1 MGSIYWQFND
11 CWPVASWSS
20 VDSCG
25 RYKALHYAARKFYA
39 PVAMGLFLEKG
50 RLTVNVSNETMAD
63 FSGSIRLRLCSKDLT
78 VLDEKSAAVSV
89 EALES
94 LDVYRYKVPACDAYS
109 TYIYVDLLDEA
120 GELVQRQVEMQ
131 VPAKHFEWDKPTITA
146 EFRDIPD
153 GVEIAVSGDT
163 FTKGVMLDFE
173 GFDCVLTDNFVSIVD
188 REPYLVTAR
197 TSRTAAELRA
207 ALTVKTVF
215 DIR

>member
-50 RLTVNVSNETMAD
+50 KLTVNVSNETMKD
-63 FSGSIRLRLCSKDLT
+63 FSGSIRLRLCAKDFT
-78 VLDEKSAAVSV
+78 VLEEKTAPVTV
-89 EALES
+89 ESLES
-94 LDVYRYKVPACDAYS
+94 LDVYRYKVPQCDAYT
-109 TYIYVDLLDEA
+109 TYLYVDLLDEA

-131 VPAKHFEWDKPTITA
+131 VPCKHFEWDKPSVTA
-146 EFRDIPD
+146 AFRDVPG
-153 GVEIAVSGDT
+153 GVQIAISGDT

-173 GFDCVLTDNFVSIVD
+173 GFDCVLTDNFFSIVD
-188 REPYLVTAR
+188 GEPYIVTAR
-197 TSRTAAELRA
+197 TDRSAAELRA
-207 ALTVKTVF
+207 ALTVKTVY

>member
-63 FSGSIRLRLCSKDLT
+63 FSGSIRLRLCSKDFT
-78 VLDEKSAAVSV
+78 ILDERTAPVSV

-94 LDVYRYKVPACDAYS
+94 CDVYRYKVPAADAYT
-109 TYIYVDLLDEA
+109 TYIYVDLLDETGA
-120 GELVQRQVEMQ
+120 LVQRQVEMQ
-131 VPAKHFEWDKPTITA
+131 APCKHFEWDKPVVTA
-146 EFRDIPD
+146 EFTDVAG
-153 GVEIAVSGDT
+153 GVQIAVSGDT

-173 GFDCVLTDNFVSIVD
+173 GFDCVLTDNFFSIVD
-188 REPYLVTAR
+188 AAPYIVTAR
-197 TSRTAAELRA
+197 TDRSAAELKA
-207 ALTVKTVF
+207 ALTVKTVY